1 MLRAS
6 AAVPL
11 PLVGPTAQRDVRS
24 CPPSTFWFELCCS
37 WQEAHHSWTLS
48 SSSTCWSSLLR
59 VAALG
64 AESPVRAP
72 GLSLTLELLRAPC
85 LQHRDVLGDCLPL
98 HSKAGGNCPSPL
110 LPNKHSGLFSSPE
123 SRSEDAQMSMC
134 FAVGAPS
141 SAAGVSAA
149 SRLPPPCTGMSVICN
164 GKRESEASEE
174 AGHSRLLETECA
186 GRWFRA
192 LQPSD

>member
-1 MLRAS
+1 MAGGALRCPRQVGSVLGLTLAWRGWMLRAS

-98 HSKAGGNCPSPL
+98 IPRLVGIVHPL
-110 LPNKHSGLFSSPE
+110 FCQINTPV
-123 SRSEDAQMSMC
+123 C
-134 FAVGAPS
+134 FLLLKVGQKM
-141 SAAGVSAA
+141 
-149 SRLPPPCTGMSVICN
+149 R
-164 GKRESEASEE
+164 R
-174 AGHSRLLETECA
+174 
-186 GRWFRA
+186 
-192 LQPSD
+192 